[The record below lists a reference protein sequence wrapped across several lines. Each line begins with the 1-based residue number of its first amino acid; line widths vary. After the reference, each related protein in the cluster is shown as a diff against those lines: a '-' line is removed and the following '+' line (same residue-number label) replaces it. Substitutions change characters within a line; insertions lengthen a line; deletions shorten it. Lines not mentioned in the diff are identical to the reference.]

1 MSNTIFIIQS
11 NPETITKLKESLTK
25 NKLIVSDGY
34 GEMQSTQL
42 RIANFENNTLEEI
55 QQLVR
60 IANSI

>member
-11 NPETITKLKESLTK
+11 SPEIITKLKEALTK

-34 GEMQSTQL
+34 GEMQATQL

-55 QQLVR
+55 QQVVE
-60 IANSI
+60 IANSV